1 MTVRLIKCMQ
11 KFLILPIFLSI
22 FLLATI
28 LIFVNKTK
36 PEGIVNLVIFSFFA
50 FLFLSVLLSIGIYFG
65 RDLKRQILKRF
76 SPKILE
82 GRDIQTLKQN
92 YRRSLKMAIL
102 ISGFISLILLLKL
115 SGLLTIINLI
125 LAIAVVISFALY
137 FRFAKEEK

>member
-1 MTVRLIKCMQ
+1 MQ